1 MIMSND
7 RIEKF
12 FNTAGPVNKPN
23 VYKIDPLKRWNM
35 EEVLTLIN
43 RGQYFLLHA
52 PRQTGK
58 TSCLSALADYLNAQ
72 GRYYTV
78 CTSFE
83 GGASAGDDFELA
95 IQNII
100 KRLLTDT
107 KLTLKDIFDK
117 DKAWEYFTKYG
128 SGNGISDMLSYLS
141 QTLNKPLVLFLDE
154 IDSLVGNSL
163 LAVLRQIRSGYIS
176 RPEGFPQSIVLCGLR
191 DIRDFRIQVGDD
203 HIPSGY
209 SPFNII
215 SESLRLGNFTK
226 EDVINLY
233 HQHTE
238 ETGQGFE
245 SGVIDLVMEYT
256 DGQPWL
262 VNAIAHEVTYKME
275 ENRDRT
281 ICITKEM
288 IAIAKERIILAR
300 RTHLENLIEK
310 LKESRVRR
318 VILPMLTGEIRQLET
333 DDVSYCIDLGLI
345 KKVNG
350 GLFMANNIYQEVIP
364 RELAE
369 QSQGFFPDD
378 IPTLWRNDD
387 GTVNVNNLLT
397 LFHDYWYENM
407 GVWTSDMSGYKEAAA
422 QIITLTFL
430 QRIIN
435 GGGDIHREYAAGR
448 KRMDIYVKR
457 FYYKG
462 KSKKLHIQKIVLE
475 VKTISDNH
483 NYDTI
488 RQKALEQTSA
498 YAKIVGVKEAEVL
511 IFNRGEKPRWSA
523 TDPVELTEYDG
534 VRLQI
539 WKL

>member
-1 MIMSND
+1 MCSD
-7 RIEKF
+7 KREKI
-12 FNTAGPVNKPN
+12 FNTAGPVNRPN
-23 VYKIDPLKRWNM
+23 VYKIDPLTRWDM
-35 EEVLTLIN
+35 QDVLDLIN
-43 RGQYFLLHA
+43 NERYFLLHA

-58 TSCLSALADYLNAQ
+58 TSCLDALATYLNAQ
-72 GRYYTV
+72 GRYYAV

-83 GGASAGDDFELA
+83 GGASAGDNYEVA
-95 IQNII
+95 IRNSIG
-100 KRLLTDT
+100 RLLTDVKNT
-107 KLTLKDIFDK
+107 FKDSFDEK
-117 DKAWEYFTKYG
+117 KAYTYFKEIDI
-128 SGNGISDMLSYLS
+128 SNGISDMFTYLS
-141 QTLNKPLVLFLDE
+141 RTFDKPLVLFLDE
-154 IDSLVGNSL
+154 IDGLVGNSL
-163 LAVLRQIRSGYIS
+163 LMVLRQMRAGYPS
-176 RPEGFPQSIVLCGLR
+176 RPENFPQSIALCGMR
-191 DIRDFRIQVGDD
+191 DIKDYRIKVADD
-203 HIPSGY
+203 QIPSGL

-215 SESLRLGNFTK
+215 SKSLRLGNFTK
-226 EDVINLY
+226 ENVINLY

-238 ETGQGFE
+238 ETGQRFDD
-245 SGVIDLVMEYT
+245 GVVDLVMDYT

-262 VNAIAHEVTYKME
+262 VNALAHEVTYEMR
-275 ENRDRT
+275 ENRDRSV
-281 ICITKEM
+281 CITKDM
-288 IAIAKERIILAR
+288 ITIARENIILKR
-300 RTHLENLIEK
+300 QTHLDNLVER

-333 DDVSYCIDLGLI
+333 DDVSYCIDLGLV
-345 KKVNG
+345 KKING
-350 GLFMANNIYQEVIP
+350 GLFMANSIYQEVIP

-369 QSQGFFPDD
+369 QSQGFFPDE
-378 IPTLWRNDD
+378 IPTLWRNAD
-387 GTVNVNNLLT
+387 GTVNVNKLLT

-407 GVWTSDMSGYKEAAA
+407 GIWTSEMSGYKEAAA

-462 KSKKLHIQKIVLE
+462 KNKKLHIQKIVLE

-498 YAKIVGVKEAEVL
+498 YAKIVGVKEAEIL

-534 VRLQI
+534 VKLQI

>member
-1 MIMSND
+1 MVND
-7 RIEKF
+7 IVEKRF
-12 FNTAGPVNKPN
+12 CIAGPVNQPIY
-23 VYKIDPLKRWNM
+23 YKIDPLTRWDLG
-35 EEVLTLIN
+35 EVLNLIN
-43 RGQYFLLHA
+43 GRQYFLLHA

-58 TSCLSALADYLNAQ
+58 TSCLKALADYLNAQ
-72 GRYYTV
+72 GKYYAV

-83 GGASAGDDFELA
+83 GGASAGDNFEKAIENCIKTLLSEVKNTFKDSFDKEKALA
-95 IQNII
+95 YFRQCGLSNGIF
-100 KRLLTDT
+100 
-107 KLTLKDIFDK
+107 DIFQ
-117 DKAWEYFTKYG
+117 
-128 SGNGISDMLSYLS
+128 YLS
-141 QTLNKPLVLFLDE
+141 QTFDKPLVLFLDE
-154 IDSLVGNSL
+154 IDGLVGNSL
-163 LAVLRQIRSGYIS
+163 LMVLRQMRAGYGS
-176 RPEGFPQSIVLCGLR
+176 RPDNFPQSIVLCGMR
-191 DIRDFRIQVGDD
+191 DIKDFRIGVSDD

-215 SESLRLGNFTK
+215 SVSLRLGNFTK

-238 ETGQGFE
+238 ETGQQFE
-245 SGVIDLVMEYT
+245 NGVVDLVMEYT

-262 VNAIAHEVTYKME
+262 VNALAYEVTYDMK
-275 ENRDRT
+275 ENRDRSVS
-281 ICITKEM
+281 ISKDM
-288 IAIAKERIILAR
+288 IAIAKENIILAR
-300 RTHLENLIEK
+300 RTHLDNLVEK

-318 VILPMLTGEIRQLET
+318 VILPMLTGELRQLET
-333 DDVSYCIDLGLI
+333 DDVSYCVDLGLV
-345 KKVNG
+345 KKING
-350 GLFMANNIYQEVIP
+350 GLFMANSIYQEVIP
-364 RELAE
+364 RELSE

-378 IPTLWRNDD
+378 IPTLWRNAD

-407 GVWTSDMSGYKEAAA
+407 GVWASEMSGYKEAAA

-462 KSKKLHIQKIVLE
+462 RSKKLHIQKIVLE

-488 RQKALEQTSA
+488 LQKALEQTSA
-498 YAKIVGVKEAEVL
+498 YAKIVGVKEAEIL

-523 TDPVELTEYDG
+523 ADPVEITEYDG

>member
-1 MIMSND
+1 MHND
-7 RIEKF
+7 KIEKT
-12 FNTAGPVNKPN
+12 FNIAGPVNRPN
-23 VYKIDPLKRWNM
+23 VYKVDPLTRWDM
-35 EEVLTLIN
+35 QEVLNLIKTEK
-43 RGQYFLLHA
+43 YFLLHA

-58 TSCLSALADYLNAQ
+58 TSCLKALADYLNSQ
-72 GRYYTV
+72 GRYYAV

-83 GGASAGDDFELA
+83 SGASAGDDFEKA
-95 IQNII
+95 IENCI
-100 KRLLTDT
+100 KTLLTDIKNT
-107 KLTLKDIFDK
+107 FKDNFDKEKALAYFRQCGLSNGIFDIFQ
-117 DKAWEYFTKYG
+117 
-128 SGNGISDMLSYLS
+128 YLS
-141 QTLNKPLVLFLDE
+141 QTFDKPLVLFLDE

-163 LAVLRQIRSGYIS
+163 LMVLRQMRAGYPS
-176 RPEGFPQSIVLCGLR
+176 RPENFPQSILLCGLR
-191 DIRDFRIQVGDD
+191 DIRDFRIQVADD

-215 SESLRLGNFTK
+215 SKSLRLGNFTRD
-226 EDVINLY
+226 DVVNLY
-233 HQHTE
+233 QQHTA
-238 ETGQGFE
+238 ETGQRFDD
-245 SGVIDLVMEYT
+245 GVVDLVMEYT

-262 VNAIAHEVTYKME
+262 VNAIANEVTYEMN

-281 ICITKEM
+281 VCITKDT

-369 QSQGFFPDD
+369 QSQGFFPDE

-397 LFHDYWYENM
+397 IFHDYWYENM
-407 GVWTSDMSGYKEAAA
+407 GVWTSEMSGYKEAAA

-498 YAKIVGVKEAEVL
+498 YAKIVGVKEAEIL
-511 IFNRGEKPRWSA
+511 IFNRGEKERWSA
-523 TDPVELTEYDG
+523 IDPVELTEYDG

>member
-1 MIMSND
+1 MHNYKP
-7 RIEKF
+7 EKN
-12 FNTAGPVNKPN
+12 FNIAGPVNRPN
-23 VYKIDPLKRWNM
+23 VYKVDPLTRWDM
-35 EEVLTLIN
+35 QEVLNLIN
-43 RGQYFLLHA
+43 NEKYFLLHA

-58 TSCLSALADYLNAQ
+58 TSCLKALADYLNTQ
-72 GRYYTV
+72 GRYYVV

-83 GGASAGDDFELA
+83 SGASAGDDFQLA
-95 IQNII
+95 IENCI
-100 KRLLTDT
+100 KTLLTDVKNT
-107 KLTLKDIFDK
+107 FKDNFD
-117 DKAWEYFTKYG
+117 DEKAYAYFIKKG
-128 SGNGISDMLSYLS
+128 FSNGIADMFTYLS
-141 QTLNKPLVLFLDE
+141 QTFDKPLVLFLDE

-163 LAVLRQIRSGYIS
+163 LMVLRQMRAGYPS
-176 RPEGFPQSIVLCGLR
+176 RPENFPQSILLCGLR
-191 DIRDFRIQVGDD
+191 DIRDFRIQVSDD

-226 EDVINLY
+226 ENVKNLY

-238 ETGQGFE
+238 ETGQRFE
-245 SGVIDLVMEYT
+245 GGVVDLVMEYT

-275 ENRDRT
+275 ENRDRS
-281 ICITKEM
+281 ICITKDM

-369 QSQGFFPDD
+369 QSQGFFPDE
-378 IPTLWRNDD
+378 IPTYWRNAD

-407 GVWTSDMSGYKEAAA
+407 GVWTSEMSGYKEAAA

-462 KSKKLHIQKIVLE
+462 RSKKLHIQKIVLE

-498 YAKIVGVKEAEVL
+498 YAKIVGVKEAEIL
-511 IFNRGEKPRWSA
+511 IFNRGEKERWTA
-523 TDPVELTEYDG
+523 ADPVEITEYDG